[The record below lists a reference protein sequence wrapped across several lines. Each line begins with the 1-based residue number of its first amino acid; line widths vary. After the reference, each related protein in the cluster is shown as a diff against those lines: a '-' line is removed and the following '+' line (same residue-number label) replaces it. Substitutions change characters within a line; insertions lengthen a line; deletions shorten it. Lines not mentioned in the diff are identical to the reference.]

1 MSALVVNSSVGDEIM
16 NTNRRKSWMWAEA
29 CALLDEAER
38 KHRHFFDLL
47 AVPSTQPVWEP
58 PADIFADG
66 SELQV
71 VVALP
76 GARVDEV
83 VVQITP
89 SGLQIETLVPPPSL
103 GAHMNVVRLEIPYG
117 RMRRR
122 IDLPPG
128 RYALVERQLDRG
140 CLFLRLVREA
150 P

>member
-1 MSALVVNSSVGDEIM
+1 
-16 NTNRRKSWMWAEA
+16 MWAEA

-38 KHRHFFDLL
+38 KNRTFFELL
-47 AVPSTQPVWEP
+47 AVPSARPVWEP

-66 SELQV
+66 PELQV

-76 GARVDEV
+76 GARAEQV

-89 SGLQIETLVPPPSL
+89 TGLQIETEVPPPSL
-103 GAHMNVVRLEIPYG
+103 SERVNVVRLEIPYG

-128 RYALVERQLDRG
+128 HYALVERHLDRG
-140 CLFLRLVREA
+140 CLFLRLTKVSQ
-150 P
+150 

>member
-1 MSALVVNSSVGDEIM
+1 M
-16 NTNRRKSWMWAEA
+16 NTYRRKSWMWAEA
-29 CALLDEAER
+29 CALLDQAER
-38 KHRHFFDLL
+38 KHRHFFEL
-47 AVPSTQPVWEP
+47 AVPSSPPAWEP

-76 GARVDEV
+76 GARAEEV
-83 VVQITP
+83 AVQITP
-89 SGLQIETLVPPPSL
+89 TGLQIETTVPPPAL
-103 GAHMNVVRLEIPYG
+103 NARVKVVRLEIPYG

-128 RYALVERQLDRG
+128 RYALIERRLDRG
-140 CLFLRLVREA
+140 CLFLRLTREA

>member
-1 MSALVVNSSVGDEIM
+1 M

-38 KHRHFFDLL
+38 KHRTFFELL
-47 AVPSTQPVWEP
+47 AAPSARPVWEP
-58 PADIFADG
+58 PADIFAEG
-66 SELQV
+66 PELQV

-76 GARVDEV
+76 GAHAEQV

-89 SGLQIETLVPPPSL
+89 TGLQIETDVPPPSL
-103 GAHMNVVRLEIPYG
+103 NERVNVLRLEIPYG

-128 RYALVERQLDRG
+128 RYALVERHLDRG
-140 CLFLRLVREA
+140 CLFLRLTKVSQ
-150 P
+150 

>member
-1 MSALVVNSSVGDEIM
+1 M
-16 NTNRRKSWMWAEA
+16 NINRRKSWMWAEA

-38 KHRHFFDLL
+38 KHRHFFELL
-47 AVPSTQPVWEP
+47 AAPAAAPAWEP

-76 GARVDEV
+76 GARAEEV

-89 SGLQIETLVPPPSL
+89 TGLSVETIVPPPTID
-103 GAHMNVVRLEIPYG
+103 ARANVVRLEIPYG

-128 RYALVERQLDRG
+128 RYALTERRLDRG
-140 CLFLRLVREA
+140 CLFLRLTREA
-150 P
+150 S